1 MKKVLFISPT
11 GTLDNGAEISIVNL
25 MEYLVQMKYEV
36 YNIAP
41 QHHHSKQIEYYDYCK
56 AKGVQTFFIP
66 VLKWWWPDA
75 PGGMLGTRSSRAEA
89 YRENVNEIRTIIQ
102 KYDIDVVITNT
113 VNIFVGAIASSCE
126 SKKHIWL
133 IHEFPENEFSYY
145 RDKVLF
151 IEQMSDQI
159 FSVVGSLNVTL
170 NKLFEKKVG
179 TFVPFSKIEPTDI
192 KKGDKTRIVC
202 VGMVSERKNQ
212 MELIRAYEKLKK
224 PLIELVFIGPEDPS
238 YYKMCKKYIKEHK
251 LDNISFLGYQQ
262 NPWSLVTDKDICVF
276 PSKNETFGLVYV
288 ESILNGVPTIISDN
302 IGHLTAN
309 NLIKQGSIYKLGSID
324 QLTKSILDCLDNFER
339 IKRELIDASD
349 MLQNRFSVNTSY
361 TDLICEID
369 KPKKTG
375 YGELYFISD
384 LVSKNSDKSRIAL
397 TEIKVGNFFAK
408 IKKRLRNRGE
418 EK

>member
-25 MEYLVQMKYEV
+25 MEYLVQKKYEV

-56 AKGVQTFFIP
+56 AKGIKTFFIP

-75 PGGMLGTRSSRAEA
+75 PGGMPGTRSSRAEA

-102 KYDIDVVITNT
+102 KYDIDVIITNT

-126 SKKHIWL
+126 GKKHIWL

-145 RDKVLF
+145 KDKVSF

-159 FSVVGSLNVTL
+159 FSVKGSLNFTL
-170 NKLFEKKVG
+170 TKLFEKKVG
-179 TFVPFSKIEPTDI
+179 TFVPFSKIKSTDI

-212 MELIRAYEKLKK
+212 IELIKAYEKLKK
-224 PLIELVFIGPEDPS
+224 PLIELVFIGPEDSS
-238 YYKMCKKYIKEHK
+238 YYKMCKRYIKEHK
-251 LDNISFLGYQQ
+251 LDNISFLGYQK
-262 NPWSLVTDKDICVF
+262 NPWDLVTDKDICVF

-349 MLQNRFSVNTSY
+349 MLQNRFSVNSSY